1 MVLRAETM
9 TIRYADGKAIEG
21 VTLARTAN
29 MMRVAAEGSDD
40 AVEFIKVHGTWISED
55 CEPVTIEYGPRRN
68 SLATPAEAD
77 CICPPELAAR
87 LIDLLFTDSPEDD
100 WEGPS
105 TPQRLED
112 VFLPARMV

>member
-1 MVLRAETM
+1 M
-9 TIRYADGKAIEG
+9 TIGYRDGKTIEG

-29 MMRVAAEGSDD
+29 TMRVAVKGCDDVAEL
-40 AVEFIKVHGTWISED
+40 INVHGTWVSED